1 MNPHPSIEA
10 QDRPARLTVG
20 VVGAGRVGPALAAS
34 LQLAGHR
41 PVAVSGVSDA
51 SVRRAAE
58 LLPGVPL
65 VSPAEV
71 LARADLVLLTVPDDA
86 LADLVSGLAETGA
99 VRPGQ
104 LLVHTSGR
112 FGTAVLDPATRAGAL
127 PLALHPAM
135 TFTGTSVDVQRLAG
149 CPFGVTAPEELRMA
163 AEALV
168 IEMGGEPE
176 WILESARPLYHAALA
191 IGANYLVTLVAQAM
205 ELLEKAGVQAP
216 DRMLGP
222 LLGAAL
228 DNALR
233 SGDAVLTGPV
243 ARGDAGTVVAHVA
256 ELRQHAPQAVAGYLA
271 MARMTADRALSHGLL
286 KPELAAEL
294 LDALA
299 GPAPDG
305 AADPAAS
312 SGEPAPRNGERAPST
327 GPGDADRD
335 HDQPAHE
342 AGTAA
347 SDRPA
352 RPAGPAQPEDTAPG
366 TAGTGAPDDHR
377 GNGPAGP
384 GSAGPAAPDS
394 EAPDPG
400 SHGGDS

>member
-1 MNPHPSIEA
+1 MNAQPPTEA

-20 VVGAGRVGPALAAS
+20 VVGAGRVGPALAAA

-58 LLPGVPL
+58 LLPDVPL
-65 VSPAEV
+65 VTPAEV
-71 LARADLVLLTVPDDA
+71 FARADLVLLTVPDDA

-112 FGTAVLDPATRAGAL
+112 YGTAVLDPATRAGAL

-149 CPFGVTAPEELRMA
+149 CSFGVTSPDELRMA

-176 WILESARPLYHAALA
+176 WIAESARPLYHAALA
-191 IGANYLVTLVAQAM
+191 IGANHLVTLVAQAM
-205 ELLEKAGVQAP
+205 ELLHDAGVQAP

-233 SGDAVLTGPV
+233 SGDAALTGPV
-243 ARGDAGTVVAHVA
+243 ARGDAGTVAVHIA
-256 ELRQHAPQAVAGYLA
+256 ELRRHAPQSVAGYLA
-271 MARMTADRALSHGLL
+271 MARTTADRALSHGLL
-286 KPELAAEL
+286 KPELAEDL
-294 LDALA
+294 LDVLA
-299 GPAPDG
+299 GSD
-305 AADPAAS
+305 D
-312 SGEPAPRNGERAPST
+312 
-327 GPGDADRD
+327 GPG
-335 HDQPAHE
+335 
-342 AGTAA
+342 
-347 SDRPA
+347 
-352 RPAGPAQPEDTAPG
+352 TAPG
-366 TAGTGAPDDHR
+366 SRGPDAS
-377 GNGPAGP
+377 GP
-384 GSAGPAAPDS
+384 
-394 EAPDPG
+394 E
-400 SHGGDS
+400 GDER